1 MIFEFKGVQF
11 PSWDAPV
18 KIIKGGLLAA
28 AHNTSKICGFVTQE
42 QQY

>member
-18 KIIKGGLLAA
+18 MIIKGGLLAA